1 MSNTQLSKLKSSI
14 ENVTEVTVNLC
25 GQWMWSMNL
34 MMTLIYLRE
43 FLLIHRQV
51 SKFPTAFANGSSANI
66 KLSKSHLSR
75 IIQSGGLVD
84 IFLEPLL
91 KAGLPLMSNVLTP
104 LDKSVL
110 ISLGLVAASAKN
122 ARTYEGTA
130 ALIISNEGIE
140 DMKTVTSFKESGLL
154 IKGVIKTIKNE
165 ANEQKSGFLSI
176 FLGTLGNLLSGKV
189 FIQAGKGKI
198 KAG

>member
-1 MSNTQLSKLKSSI
+1 
-14 ENVTEVTVNLC
+14 
-25 GQWMWSMNL
+25 MWSVNL

-51 SKFPTAFANGSSANI
+51 SKFPTAFANDSSANI

-91 KAGLPLMSNVLTP
+91 KAGLPLMNNVLTP

-110 ISLGLVAASAKN
+110 ISLGLVVASATN

-140 DMKTVTSFKESGLL
+140 DMKTVTSLKESGLL
-154 IKGVIKTIKNE
+154 IKHVSKTIKNE
-165 ANEQKSGFLSI
+165 ANEQKNGFLSI
-176 FLGTLGNLLSGKV
+176 FLGTLGNLLSGKG